1 MNNSDKN
8 IKKLFAILIG
18 SALFLVIFI
27 FCLMLRLSQRKPV
40 TLEQETTVET
50 VTESVLETQFAAAA
64 SVHTELTDIL
74 SETVTEQEF
83 SSVSSETDFSEP
95 EPVHSVVTAMPTEIL
110 PETSPVQT
118 EIISSA
124 TEVIAIET
132 EYFTSIC
139 LESTAP
145 EVSSETT
152 TTETSSVPANA
163 PQTYHTVLESIMKFH
178 YFGEENFEF
187 SYESDME
194 ENEFAIYDIDLDG
207 TEELIIRW
215 SNGTMGSIKGIIYGK
230 DSNGNIY
237 PKLLTTP
244 YLRFYANGVI
254 EADMAN
260 STLNEDF
267 WTYTLYQYDS
277 SSGTYQETAFV
288 DSWSKKFADVNL
300 DTGEPFPDYVD
311 VSQTGIVYY
320 VRPSGSATS
329 DPMDV
334 TQYEN
339 WHSSY
344 ISPNSEINLPFR
356 KFTEAN
362 ILEVP

>member
-8 IKKLFAILIG
+8 TKKLFSILI
-18 SALFLVIFI
+18 SAALFLVIVVFCVI
-27 FCLMLRLSQRKPV
+27 FRLSQKKPV
-40 TLEQETTVET
+40 TVEQETSSQTTAES
-50 VTESVLETQFAAAA
+50 SVLETQFAAA
-64 SVHTELTDIL
+64 SVQTELTDFL
-74 SETVTEQEF
+74 SEP
-83 SSVSSETDFSEP
+83 DFP
-95 EPVHSVVTAMPTEIL
+95 K
-110 PETSPVQT
+110 PETSSESETTIFSAQITETLPSVTEMITVETETCPVPT
-118 EIISSA
+118 EFIS
-124 TEVIAIET
+124 IET
-132 EYFTSIC
+132 ETCLETEIFTSIYW
-139 LESTAP
+139 ESTAP